1 MELPVAHVIN
11 LDHRTDRWQDIEKTC
26 RDAGLMPERVSAVR
40 AEPGWVGCGRS
51 HQKCVELA
59 RAKGLESVLIVE
71 DDAVFD
77 ALSIERFREVLAI
90 LAVRDDWDRFSGG
103 LTFGSGAWDPE
114 LAVWDASKRLFSA
127 AGFCTH
133 FDLINRRAYDF
144 VLAWNGTPEHGPID
158 AYYLRAGQKNI
169 FRTLCT
175 IPHIARQSDS
185 MSDVTNAPAS
195 MAEYFAYS
203 SSCLSAALRE
213 HVFGASPTGPAERA
227 APRAGIEVCRARH
240 PHWSGHLHLSPETG
254 LLVFEEVGSLASYR
268 RVGDRLEVDW
278 FDYPREEF
286 VWMGDQYVLTRLSQS

>member
-11 LDHRTDRWQDIEKTC
+11 LDRRTDRWQAIEKTC
-26 RDAGLMPERVSAVR
+26 RDAGLIPERISAVQ

-59 RAKGLESVLIVE
+59 RAKGLENVLILE

-77 ALSIERFREVLAI
+77 ARSIDRFREIIAI
-90 LAVRDDWDRFSGG
+90 LAGRDDWDRFSGG
-103 LTFGSGAWDPE
+103 LTFGSGALDPG
-114 LAVWDASKRLFSA
+114 LAVRDARNRLFSA

-175 IPHIARQSDS
+175 VPHIASQSDS
-185 MSDVTNAPAS
+185 MSDVTHAPAS
-195 MAEYFAYS
+195 MAEYFAYAS
-203 SSCLSAALRE
+203 SRLSAALKE
-213 HVFGASPTGPAERA
+213 HVFGASSSGPAERST
-227 APRAGIEVCRARH
+227 PRARTEVRRARH
-240 PHWSGHLHLSPETG
+240 PHWSGHLHLSPESG
-254 LLVFEEVGSLASYR
+254 LLVFAEVGSLANYR
-268 RVGDRLEVDW
+268 IAGDRLEVDW
-278 FDYPREEF
+278 FDYPSEEF
-286 VWMGDQYVLTRLSQS
+286 VWMGDQYVLASLFNS